1 MPILFRKIYTLLL
14 TVLCLSAFF
23 SCVDEEESAND
34 PKGNFEALWRIMDEH
49 YCFFTE
55 KNIDW
60 NAVHDKYSQQ
70 INAGMN
76 RMQLFEVLANM
87 LGELKD
93 GHVNMYTAFD
103 MARNWTWKE
112 NYPSNFSDTLL
123 TKYLGRDYRMA
134 AGLKYRILDDNI
146 GYIYCGSFSTGI
158 GNGNLD
164 EVLMYLAPTRG
175 LIIDVRNNGGGN
187 LLTAEK
193 FAARFTNKE
202 ILVGYMQ
209 HKTGK
214 GHDDF
219 SSLEKQRLKPG
230 NGLRWQKSVVVLTNR
245 GVFSAANEFVKYMR
259 CCPLTTVVGDRTGGG
274 GGLPFTSEL
283 PNGWTV
289 RFSACPMYDKNKKS
303 VENGI
308 KPDHP
313 VELERSDLLKGQ
325 DTIIEYARQLIQ
337 Q

>member
-303 VENGI
+303 VENGM